1 MIKRPGPGG
10 TEGGMTLFIVGSIL
24 SALGMYFF
32 FHSINVTTDHV
43 GIISGAIGRGGGMG
57 GMYTT
62 SMGIIFV
69 PFIIGVIALFYD
81 VKRTW
86 GWWMLYLGIAVIAI
100 DVLSR
105 IRFQMRINLAHLLI
119 MMVLFSA
126 GIGLILRSY
135 RERREAAKED

>member
-1 MIKRPGPGG
+1 VIKRPGPGG

-62 SMGIIFV
+62 SMGMKF
-69 PFIIGVIALFYD
+69 
-81 VKRTW
+81 R
-86 GWWMLYLGIAVIAI
+86 
-100 DVLSR
+100 
-105 IRFQMRINLAHLLI
+105 
-119 MMVLFSA
+119 
-126 GIGLILRSY
+126 
-135 RERREAAKED
+135 